1 MPFLFRTSTR
11 FIIVDEKP
19 RQGVFY
25 QIYDKEGFLR
35 PALIHPSSALTYS
48 ATLDHHDNLHVVV
61 QNTNHQTAY
70 YHSFE
75 TSPTKRT
82 VLEDTKNMYQ
92 FENMSI
98 QILGETPHL
107 FYTVIHPNGNGRS
120 LVHQSLNAASP
131 MATHLITNLPL
142 NCQLSYYV
150 VEDTLYILYPLYEE
164 GYTLNCLTF
173 TENAYDSR
181 TLVRSDIP
189 ISDWNMCL
197 HGQKLYVLFTT
208 DTYGHPAFHLLDTLT
223 LKDLALPLPVTA
235 TSPSLLSYLDCLWIH
250 YKDGDKLYTLFGL
263 PEQEMFSIPV
273 ISSLQLPATL
283 YDYYSLDHK
292 SFNASKVFANLMST
306 LRLAT
311 LSSIDIKE
319 IHPDLSPNLE
329 LSLLLEGLSLVS
341 RSPVPSRTSTPIATP
356 MPTPPPLSTIPPIPT
371 APTPPMPMPSSSPLS
386 PTPPT
391 AVPTVRSVAQAAKD
405 FMQEG
410 NFFEP

>member
-1 MPFLFRTSTR
+1 M
-11 FIIVDEKP
+11 
-19 RQGVFY
+19 
-25 QIYDKEGFLR
+25 
-35 PALIHPSSALTYS
+35 
-48 ATLDHHDNLHVVV
+48 
-61 QNTNHQTAY
+61 
-70 YHSFE
+70 
-75 TSPTKRT
+75 
-82 VLEDTKNMYQ
+82 
-92 FENMSI
+92 
-98 QILGETPHL
+98 
-107 FYTVIHPNGNGRS
+107 
-120 LVHQSLNAASP
+120 
-131 MATHLITNLPL
+131 
-142 NCQLSYYV
+142 
-150 VEDTLYILYPLYEE
+150 
-164 GYTLNCLTF
+164 F
-173 TENAYDSR
+173 TWS
-181 TLVRSDIP
+181 
-189 ISDWNMCL
+189 
-197 HGQKLYVLFTT
+197 KLYVLFTT

-283 YDYYSLDHK
+283 YDYYSLDHN
-292 SFNASKVFANLMST
+292 SFNASKVYANLMST

-341 RSPVPSRTSTPIATP
+341 RSPAPSRTSTP

-371 APTPPMPMPSSSPLS
+371 APTTSMPTPSSSPLS
-386 PTPPT
+386 PPAPA

>member
-19 RQGVFY
+19 RQGIFY

-181 TLVRSDIP
+181 TLVRSNIP

-208 DTYGHPAFHLLDTLT
+208 DTYGHPAFHRPFRRAGAAVPHHGGLFFQTGEIRAKKGRLRVRGDFVPSAARGVRAVVCRALHNGQGERQMVPAGSLRFLLFT
-223 LKDLALPLPVTA
+223 
-235 TSPSLLSYLDCLWIH
+235 
-250 YKDGDKLYTLFGL
+250 
-263 PEQEMFSIPV
+263 
-273 ISSLQLPATL
+273 
-283 YDYYSLDHK
+283 
-292 SFNASKVFANLMST
+292 N
-306 LRLAT
+306 
-311 LSSIDIKE
+311 DIKVLRARE
-319 IHPDLSPNLE
+319 
-329 LSLLLEGLSLVS
+329 
-341 RSPVPSRTSTPIATP
+341 
-356 MPTPPPLSTIPPIPT
+356 
-371 APTPPMPMPSSSPLS
+371 
-386 PTPPT
+386 
-391 AVPTVRSVAQAAKD
+391 SVLR
-405 FMQEG
+405 F
-410 NFFEP
+410 